1 MSQVLPSQGLRETLR
16 LSDHTSWHFGFH
28 SNRML
33 GTTLKVDRPKVLDRG
48 TGREVGA
55 GVMKP
60 MGMKIVGFK
69 FFTEESLTSSV
80 FEFRSVSSIPSRI
93 QVDPAVQDEVR
104 IIQQVKATEA
114 VLKLLIVLVFII
126 SISMHRIW
134 YVDVD
139 KLPKAVCLY
148 DRMQNW
154 AGPLNAFLLKSS
166 ITRHIAIFT
175 TSFYIDCMVI
185 FFMWRWIKTAKT
197 PRLLFSLLMFYGI
210 RAVWQGIFSFQ
221 FPAGVA
227 FDYPGFPSLMVPYGY
242 TSDFYFSGHVGF
254 LVILT
259 LELNHWKEKKLAII
273 NWVAVILVGVVLL
286 ATRGHYS
293 IDLFIGALFG
303 FYCYRLS
310 FQIKKPWTIAGRRVY
325 TLFGGKLQPAS
336 HKLPN

>member
-1 MSQVLPSQGLRETLR
+1 
-16 LSDHTSWHFGFH
+16 
-28 SNRML
+28 ML
-33 GTTLKVDRPKVLDRG
+33 GKG
-48 TGREVGA
+48 TDQEVEA
-55 GVMKP
+55 GVMTLT
-60 MGMKIVGFK
+60 GMKIVGFK
-69 FFTEESLTSSV
+69 LFTQESLMSSV
-80 FEFRSVSSIPSRI
+80 FEFRSVSGVSSRI

-114 VLKLLIVLVFII
+114 VLKLLIILGFII

-175 TSFYIDCMVI
+175 TSLYIDCIVI

-197 PRLLFSLLMFYGI
+197 PRLLFSVLLFYGI
-210 RAVWQGIFSFQ
+210 RGVCQGIFSFQ

-259 LELNHWKEKKLAII
+259 LELNHWKERKLAII
-273 NWVAVILVGVVLL
+273 NWVAVILVGIVLL

-303 FYCYRLS
+303 FWCYRLG

-325 TLFGGKLQPAS
+325 TLFGGKLQQAS